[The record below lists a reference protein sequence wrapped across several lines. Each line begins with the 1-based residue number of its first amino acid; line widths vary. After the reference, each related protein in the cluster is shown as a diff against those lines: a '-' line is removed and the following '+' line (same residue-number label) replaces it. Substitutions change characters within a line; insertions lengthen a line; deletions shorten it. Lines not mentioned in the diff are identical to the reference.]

1 MHDRLESNHIQ
12 FRRHPRARR
21 YLLRVDAGGKVMVT
35 LPRWGTKKEAMK
47 FVQEQ
52 SDWIKGQRRERVES
66 GNREPWEFGS
76 KVLWR
81 GKFYPLLEGSQHNC
95 PTVVWGEHEF
105 RIADRNMN
113 LRRPIEVYLRS
124 IAQNELPIRTKV
136 LAEIHGI
143 VFHRVSVRGQST
155 RWGSCSAKG
164 TISLNWRLVQV
175 PEEVRD
181 YVILHELMHRR
192 EMNHSRKFWALV
204 ESVCPRYREY
214 DQWLDDNV
222 SLIGL

>member
-1 MHDRLESNHIQ
+1 MPDSLESNDIQ

-21 YLLRVDAGGKVMVT
+21 YLLRVDIGGKVMVT

-47 FVQEQ
+47 FVEEQ
-52 SDWIKGQRRERVES
+52 RDWIKDQRRERIES
-66 GNREPWEFGS
+66 GNGEPWSFGTQ
-76 KVLWR
+76 VLWR
-81 GKFYPLLEGSQHNC
+81 GELCSLMEGSLHNC
-95 PTVVWGEHEF
+95 PTVILGEHEF
-105 RIADRNMN
+105 RIADRSMD

-124 IAQNELPIRTKV
+124 IAQNELSDRTKV
-136 LAEIHGI
+136 LAETHGI
-143 VFHRVSVRGQST
+143 EFYRVSVRGQST

-175 PEEVRD
+175 PKEVRD

-192 EMNHSRKFWALV
+192 EMNHSGKFWALV
-204 ESVCPRYREY
+204 ESVCPGYREY
-214 DQWLDDNV
+214 DQWLDDHV